1 MRKLCILV
9 EGQTEV
15 AFCKR
20 VLSSYFGKRYMVI
33 PITITTGKDK
43 RGNIKKGGMVS
54 WGKTCAEL
62 RRMAGTYKES
72 DTVFST
78 MLDLYA
84 ISSDVPGYDAAQMKQ
99 DPYAKVDVI
108 ENTMKEKCAAM
119 QGRIF
124 VPYIQL
130 HEFEALVLSDMD
142 ALYRRFPDNDLS
154 ALKAE
159 VERIG
164 NPELVD
170 SGVETAPSKRLLQN
184 IPSYDKRTDGIS
196 LIERSSIDY
205 SSTSVID
212 YLSTKCKHFG
222 EWMKRLLA
230 I

>member
-20 VLSSYFGKRYMVI
+20 ILYPYFGERYAVI
-33 PITITTGKDK
+33 PITIITGKDK

-72 DTVFST
+72 NTVFST

-84 ISSDVPGYDAAQMKQ
+84 VSSDVPGYDAASEQQ

-108 ENTMKEKCAAM
+108 EVAISKECAAM

-130 HEFEALVLSDMD
+130 HEFEALVLSNMD
-142 ALYRRFPDNDLS
+142 ALCRRFPDNDLS
-154 ALKAE
+154 VLKAE
-159 VERIG
+159 IERIG

-196 LIERSSIDY
+196 LIECSG
-205 SSTSVID
+205 ID
-212 YLSTKCKHFG
+212 YLSPKCKHFG
-222 EWMKRLLA
+222 KWIKRLLTA
-230 I
+230 

>member
-20 VLSSYFGKRYMVI
+20 ILSFYFRKRYTVI

-43 RGNIKKGGMVS
+43 RGNIKKGGMVRWS
-54 WGKTCAEL
+54 KTCAEL
-62 RRMAGTYKES
+62 RRMARTHKES
-72 DTVFST
+72 GTVFST

-108 ENTMKEKCAAM
+108 ENAVKEECADM
-119 QGRIF
+119 QRRIF

-142 ALYRRFPDNDLS
+142 ALCNHFPDCDLS
-154 ALKAE
+154 ALKKE
-159 VERIG
+159 VDRIG
-164 NPELVD
+164 NPELVN
-170 SGVETAPSKRLLQN
+170 SGAQTAPSKRLLQS
-184 IPSYDKRTDGIS
+184 IPDYDKRTSGIS
-196 LIERSSIDY
+196 TLESIGIETVAS
-205 SSTSVID
+205 
-212 YLSTKCKHFG
+212 KCKHFSKWL
-222 EWMKRLLA
+222 EKLQTA